1 MIIINSDAIQ
11 FVILYWIDMENRLLI
26 AHISDIGKTTISD
39 TISSAKNENSI
50 ILVICIG

>member
-1 MIIINSDAIQ
+1 MINNDANQ

-26 AHISDIGKTTISD
+26 AHINDRGKNTISD
-39 TISSAKNENSI
+39 TISNAKNENSI